1 MNVIL
6 RLGELEKENAALLS
20 LLQKHLSVS
29 IDRQRLDWL
38 YRYCPHGEA
47 TVWVAAEADSGRL
60 VGAAAVFPRRIN
72 LGETVE
78 NGFVLGDF
86 CVSADYR
93 SLGLA
98 IRLQR
103 KCLEIVQNGRFAAGY
118 DLPGKSMVAVYR
130 RLGSKP
136 NDEMVRMVKLLRADG
151 KIGVKVKFRT
161 VASLLSGIANL
172 VLRVQHGSP
181 RRQSGVSF
189 EVQEGRC
196 GQEYTDLARS
206 VQGRLGVCVD
216 RTAEYLN
223 WRYLDHPH
231 EKYEILAAR
240 RKGQLEGYVAFR
252 QEGSRASVVDW
263 FGQEPAELRKDLIRE
278 MIALVKPRGC
288 ESVQACVLASHSFLS
303 DLRSLG
309 FRPRES
315 SPVVFLG
322 PSGKEPGSSEK
333 RSWLLMDGDR
343 EA

>member
-1 MNVIL
+1 
-6 RLGELEKENAALLS
+6 
-20 LLQKHLSVS
+20 
-29 IDRQRLDWL
+29 
-38 YRYCPHGEA
+38 
-47 TVWVAAEADSGRL
+47 
-60 VGAAAVFPRRIN
+60 
-72 LGETVE
+72 
-78 NGFVLGDF
+78 
-86 CVSADYR
+86 
-93 SLGLA
+93 
-98 IRLQR
+98 
-103 KCLEIVQNGRFAAGY
+103 
-118 DLPGKSMVAVYR
+118 
-130 RLGSKP
+130 
-136 NDEMVRMVKLLRADG
+136 MVRMVKLLRADG
-151 KIGVKVKFRT
+151 KIGVEVKLRT
-161 VASLLSGIANL
+161 VERLLIGIANW

-189 EVQEGRC
+189 EVREGRC
-196 GQEYTDLARS
+196 GQECTDLARS
-206 VQGRLGVCVD
+206 VEGRLGIGVD

-223 WRYLDHPH
+223 WRYLDQPQ

-309 FRPRES
+309 FLPRES

-322 PSGKEPGSSEK
+322 PSGKQPDSSEK
-333 RSWLLMDGDR
+333 PSWLVIDGDR